1 MSIRLKLLL
10 AALAYLS
17 ITVAVGLFTRQQ
29 EHELSDLAISI
40 YDNVVKG
47 VDYTH
52 KTQTGF
58 VRFADAH
65 KGPTAPPIDDEAKAQ
80 LGTVIDNL
88 DVAIEGAMTEKTR
101 DKAKAVRARISEL
114 HDLPTGAA
122 IKVDLD
128 ELDKDIGKLVGKYND
143 DGLTY
148 RVRADDLVAEN
159 EKRLMI
165 AMGIAVGIA
174 LVITVLLARAI
185 IPPLKRSLAV
195 AMAISE
201 GRLDNEIKAKGRSET
216 SKLLSALSTMQTSI
230 VENIRRIEEQNKNTE
245 KQAETDKKRKT
256 ALEMMAQRFEM
267 QVGDLLQAVSQAAGT
282 MKSSA
287 EAMVSDVSKTNGN
300 LQQTIAAT
308 SDATSNVATVAAA
321 AEELT
326 ASINEISQQIARS
339 ASITQGAVQ
348 KAQAADSTIKQ
359 LSQSAEKINEIVGVI
374 GNIAGQINL
383 LALNATIESA
393 RAGEAGKGFAVV
405 ASEVKTLANQTSKAT
420 DEISKQIGDI
430 TNVINAVVAALTDI
444 QTTINEMGGI
454 SSTIA
459 SAMEE
464 QGAATKEIARNIQMT
479 SSKVQEVSANIG
491 EVGSMSNATSENS
504 RNVLESVN
512 SFSNQSQTLNN
523 EIEEFLKNIAA
534 N

>member
-58 VRFADAH
+58 VRFAAVH
-65 KGPTAPPIDDEAKAQ
+65 KGPTAPPMDDEAKAQ

-165 AMGIAVGIA
+165 AMGIVVAISI
-174 LVITVLLARAI
+174 VITVLLQKAI
-185 IPPLKRSLAV
+185 LPPLKRAVAV

-216 SKLLSALSTMQTSI
+216 SKLLHALEVMQASI
-230 VENIRRIEEQNKNTE
+230 ADNIKNIEEQTKKVE
-245 KQAETDKKRKT
+245 QQGQADKKRKT
-256 ALEMMAQRFEM
+256 DLEMLAQRFEM
-267 QVGDLLQAVSQAAGT
+267 QVGDLLESVSQAAGT
-282 MKSSA
+282 MKGSA
-287 EAMVSDVSKTNGN
+287 ELMVNDVTKTDGN

-308 SDATSNVATVAAA
+308 TDASSSVSAVAAA
-321 AEELT
+321 SEELT
-326 ASINEISQQIARS
+326 ASINEIAKQIARS
-339 ASITQGAVQ
+339 ATITQGAVQ
-348 KAQAADSTIKQ
+348 KAQAADTTIKQ

-383 LALNATIESA
+383 LALNAAIESA

-430 TNVINAVVAALTDI
+430 TRVINDVVAALTDI

-454 SSTIA
+454 STTIA

-464 QGAATKEIARNIQMT
+464 QGAATNEIARNIQMT
-479 SSKVQEVSANIG
+479 SAKVQEVSTNIG
-491 EVGSMSNATSENS
+491 EVGVMSKATNENS
-504 RNVLESVN
+504 RSVLESVN
-512 SFSNQSQTLNN
+512 SFSDQSEKLNG
-523 EIEEFLKNIAA
+523 EIAEFLKKISS
-534 N
+534 